1 MEPAWISQL
10 REMFFTE
17 DVKKLDI
24 LGAIALKE
32 KHIPSRLF
40 KYREFKDSSLRGL
53 REDTLWCTFADQ
65 FNDPYDCALTYDPYF
80 GRDFGAILASNIE
93 GLSAADRDLVNNSG
107 NPLKELVDL
116 QFRNGPE
123 HLKPLA
129 DRFYQVMNQRRI
141 SNQAEM
147 VKMMCDAIRRQY
159 RICALSERVDSIL
172 MWGHYSMNHTGFA
185 IEYDFTPKHGLND
198 ISHLV
203 WPVVYSEKLYDA
215 SYIFKELRNEEYAF
229 NNLFGV
235 VASLHK
241 GIDWS
246 YEHEWRIVIPDG
258 DVNPAGAY
266 KVPKATA
273 IHLGAKMDEA
283 HRSKLIKEA
292 EMKDIAVYQM
302 QLAQH
307 EFRLESVRVQA

>member
-1 MEPAWISQL
+1 MEPAWISEL
-10 REMFFTE
+10 REIFFTE
-17 DVKKLDI
+17 DVEKLDI
-24 LGAIALKE
+24 PGAIALKQ
-32 KHIPSRLF
+32 KHIPKRLF
-40 KYREFKDSSLRGL
+40 KYREFKESSLRGL

-80 GRDFGAILASNIE
+80 GMEYGVYLARNLE
-93 GLSAADRDLVNNSG
+93 GLSEADIELVRSASD
-107 NPLKELVDL
+107 PLKQLVDL
-116 QFRNGPE
+116 HFQKGPE
-123 HLKPLA
+123 HLKSFA
-129 DRFYQVMNQRRI
+129 EKFYDVMNQRRI
-141 SNQAEM
+141 SNQSEM
-147 VKMMCDAIRRQY
+147 VKAMCEAIRKQH

-185 IEYDFTPKHGLND
+185 IEYDFTPNQGLCD
-198 ISHLV
+198 ISHYV

-215 SYIFKELRNEEYAF
+215 SYIFKNLRDDGYAF
-229 NNLFGV
+229 NNLFGI

-241 GIDWS
+241 GMDWS

-283 HRSKLIKEA
+283 HKLKLVKEA
-292 EMKDIAVYQM
+292 EMKNIAVYQM
-302 QLAQH
+302 RLAQH
-307 EFRLESVRVQA
+307 EFRLESVLL